1 MAANISLSL
10 EGKKCLVVG
19 ASAGIGKATAIDLVR
34 LGGDVVFVGR
44 SQEKLDAA
52 IAVAGGRALSADISD
67 PDKAVAM
74 VDEAA
79 KMLGGLDVVLIC
91 VGVSRLGLVENAA
104 PDLWKEVFETNVIG
118 PAMVVKGAVKHLSAG
133 GYLGMMSSE
142 SVGMAYPGLT
152 PYASS
157 KAALEEIV
165 RGVRAEHP
173 ELRVSCVR
181 VGATGDT
188 EFARDFDPELA
199 MELTQV
205 WVKRGNIPAKNMT
218 SEGLGGTIARF
229 IATVM
234 QFTDID
240 PYTIDL
246 RGTGGPFYG
255 DMEEFMAHMT
265 LQMGG

>member
-1 MAANISLSL
+1 MAGSIELSL
-10 EGKKCLVVG
+10 EGTRCLVVG
-19 ASAGIGKATAIDLVR
+19 ASAGIGKATAQDLVR

-52 IAVAGGRALSADISD
+52 IAVAGGRALAADISD
-67 PDKAVAM
+67 PDAAVAM
-74 VDEAA
+74 VDKAA
-79 KMLGGLDVVLIC
+79 EMLGGLDVVLIC
-91 VGVSRLGLVENAA
+91 VGVSRLGLVKDAA
-104 PDLWKEVFETNVIG
+104 PEIWREVYETNVIG
-118 PAMVVKGAVKHLSAG
+118 PAMVVKGAVRHLSPG
-133 GYLGMMSSE
+133 GYLGLMSSE

-157 KAALEEIV
+157 KAALEEVV

-199 MELTQV
+199 MEFTQV
-205 WVKRGNIPAKNMT
+205 WVKRGNIPTNNMT
-218 SEGLGGTIARF
+218 SAGLGGTIARF
-229 IATVM
+229 IATIM

-255 DMEEFMAHMT
+255 NMEELMEHFSSM
-265 LQMGG
+265 LG